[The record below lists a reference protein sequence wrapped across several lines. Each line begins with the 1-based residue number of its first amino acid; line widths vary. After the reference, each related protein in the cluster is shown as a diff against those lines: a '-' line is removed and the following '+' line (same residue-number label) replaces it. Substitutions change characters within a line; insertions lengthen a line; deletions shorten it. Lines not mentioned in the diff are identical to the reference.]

1 MGSGLNSFKPMKEAV
16 EEFTKEV
23 GVAVTGH
30 PKHDLAELLKQ
41 IFALEPV
48 RQIGASAP
56 FTPEGFA
63 TQVFCGSSGAEEA
76 AARGL
81 LRALIHARVPAAI
94 PGETFGASAAAH
106 PLFLPQRRQTLGV
119 CHRGLHGA
127 PSRSKKQWRTFL
139 KGKHPDPRVIYRIPA
154 VVSQARRRRGQPA
167 PRDGI
172 AKTENANGP
181 SRRLTRINISE

>member
-1 MGSGLNSFKPMKEAV
+1 MKEAV

-81 LRALIHARVPAAI
+81 LRTDPRAGAGCDSRRDV
-94 PGETFGASAAAH
+94 GASAAAH

>member
-94 PGETFGASAAAH
+94 PGETSA
-106 PLFLPQRRQTLGV
+106 PLPLRIHYFFHNAGRLWACVIEGCMVRLPGRRSSGELSSRANILT
-119 CHRGLHGA
+119 HG
-127 PSRSKKQWRTFL
+127 
-139 KGKHPDPRVIYRIPA
+139 
-154 VVSQARRRRGQPA
+154 
-167 PRDGI
+167 
-172 AKTENANGP
+172 
-181 SRRLTRINISE
+181 